1 MCRNIRPLFNF
12 QPPTTATEVEAAA
25 MQYVRK
31 VSGFRKPSQANREAF
46 DEAVTAVAA
55 ATSALLDS
63 LVTSA
68 PSRNRELEA
77 ARAMARAKARFG

>member
-1 MCRNIRPLFNF
+1 MCRNIRTLFNF
-12 QPPTTATEVEAAA
+12 QPPATATEVEAAA

-31 VSGFRKPSQANREAF
+31 VSGFRQPSQANRDAF
-46 DEAVTAVAA
+46 DEAVRAVAE
-55 ATSALLDS
+55 ATAALLSS

-68 PSRNRELEA
+68 PSRDREVEA

>member
-1 MCRNIRPLFNF
+1 MCRNIRTLFNF
-12 QPPTTATEVEAAA
+12 QPSATATEVEAAA
-25 MQYVRK
+25 LQYVRK
-31 VSGFRKPSQANREAF
+31 VTGFRQPSQANRDAF

-55 ATSALLDS
+55 ATATLLAS

-68 PSRNRELEA
+68 PHRNREIEA

>member
-1 MCRNIRPLFNF
+1 MCRNIRSLFNF
-12 QPPTTATEVEAAA
+12 QPPATATEVEAAA

-31 VSGFRKPSQANREAF
+31 VSGFRQPSQTNRDAF
-46 DEAVTAVAA
+46 DEAVNTITA
-55 ATSALLDS
+55 ATATLLAS

-68 PSRNRELEA
+68 PRRDREIEA